1 MQIVNNI
8 IFPIFFASGF
18 YCIGLFLIKIF
29 KLIKIVEKISNPI
42 YQYCSFGIVSFLFIF
57 YPIFFFNVFNSD
69 LIKYIAFTI
78 LILGIINLLYFSSQL
93 INYFKI
99 FLKKKEL
106 IYKNHIH
113 LIFVVLYFFLSLA
126 PMTSGDS
133 VAYHSVVSKH
143 IFLFGEFPKN
153 SFELAS
159 ALAGAGE
166 FLNAFA
172 ISINATTFTSFIH
185 FIGLISILGVFDKS
199 LTTNNIQLKDKHFF
213 FLLFLSCP
221 VLIFLIYSS
230 KPQFFYISLI
240 FFCFSSLVNIEKF
253 KSQIEVS
260 KIYII
265 SIIFGI
271 IAILAKFSFV
281 ISFFLIIL
289 NYLILIKNISNFYK
303 TFLISLILL
312 LYLML
317 PSLLWK
323 QELYHYPFFQFLFNP
338 LPINI
343 PGFYEH
349 YVQGKNYGGEGFPLS
364 LFIPLSFS
372 TLNIFL
378 GFGCLIV
385 FFLLKEKFTNKKIFI
400 FSIFFFIFFLTYFGQ
415 KSPRFYLEIYL
426 FSVLLFISIFYNV
439 AKYKFYK
446 LFRSIIYIQSIF
458 TLILLFYGVTIFFP
472 GSLSENLNKKILSK
486 YANGYDLYN
495 WINHVLPS
503 GSKIITNHRS
513 AYFSLNNTLF
523 LDFTFHINFDDAS
536 KKDYWLFRLKEQ
548 KPDFILFYGAENI
561 YNYSSFNF
569 KNCLNLLY
577 VSKNNVGFH
586 ATRNPFNKGSEN
598 YNAYIYKFDYN
609 KLPYCVT
616 KN

>member
-18 YCIGLFLIKIF
+18 YCIGFFLVKIL
-29 KLIKIVEKISNPI
+29 KLTKIVEKISNPV
-42 YQYCSFGIVSFLFIF
+42 YQYSSFGIVFFLFIF
-57 YPIFFFNVFNSD
+57 YPIFFVNFFNSN
-69 LIKYIAFTI
+69 LIKYISFII
-78 LILGIINLLYFSSQL
+78 LILGIINFLYFSKDL
-93 INYFKI
+93 FNYFKI
-99 FLKKKEL
+99 FLNIKKL
-106 IYKNHIH
+106 INKNYIY
-113 LIFVVLYFFLSLA
+113 LILVALYFLLSLA
-126 PMTSGDS
+126 PITSGDS

-143 IFLFGEFPKN
+143 VFLFGEFPKN

-172 ISINATTFTSFIH
+172 FSIDATTFTSFIH
-185 FIGLISILGVFDKS
+185 FIGLVSILGVLDRS
-199 LTTNNIQLKDKHFF
+199 LNNNNIHFKDKQFF
-213 FLLFLSCP
+213 FLLLLSCP

-265 SIIFGI
+265 SIIFGVI
-271 IAILAKFSFV
+271 TILAKFSFV

-289 NYLILIKNISNFYK
+289 NYFFLIKKISDFYK
-303 TFLISLILL
+303 IFFISFIVLV
-312 LYLML
+312 YLML
-317 PSLLWK
+317 PNLLWK
-323 QELYHYPFFQFLFNP
+323 QELYYQPFFRFLFNP

-343 PGFYEH
+343 PGFYEL
-349 YVQGKNYGGEGFPLS
+349 YLQGKNYGSETFPLS
-364 LFIPLSFS
+364 LFMPFSFS
-372 TLNIFL
+372 RLNDFL
-378 GFGCLIV
+378 GFGFLII
-385 FFLLKEKFTNKKIFI
+385 FFLLKEKFSNKKIFL
-400 FSIFFFIFFLTYFGQ
+400 FNIFFFIVFLTYFGQ

-426 FSVLLFISIFYNV
+426 FSILLFISVYYNV
-439 AKYKFYK
+439 IKSTFYK

-458 TLILLFYGVTIFFP
+458 TLILLVYGVVFFFP
-472 GSLSENLNKKILSK
+472 GSLSKNLNKNVLSK

-495 WINHVLPS
+495 WVNQVLPS
-503 GSKIITNHRS
+503 DGKIITNHRS
-513 AYFSLNNTLF
+513 AYFSTNNTFF
-523 LDFTFHINFDDAS
+523 LDFTFHINIDHTS
-536 KKDYWLFRLKEQ
+536 KKDYWLFKLKEQ
-548 KPDFILFYGAENI
+548 KPDFILFYGTENI

-569 KNCLNLLY
+569 KNCLNSLY
-577 VSKNNVGFH
+577 AFKSNVGFH

-598 YNAYIYKFDYN
+598 YNAYIYKFNYN
-609 KLPYCVT
+609 KLPNCVT

>member
-18 YCIGLFLIKIF
+18 YCIGFFLVKIL
-29 KLIKIVEKISNPI
+29 KLTKIVEKISNPV
-42 YQYCSFGIVSFLFIF
+42 YQYSSFGIVFFLFIF
-57 YPIFFFNVFNSD
+57 YPIFFVNFFNSN
-69 LIKYIAFTI
+69 LIKYISFII
-78 LILGIINLLYFSSQL
+78 LILGIINFLYFSKDL
-93 INYFKI
+93 FNYFKI
-99 FLKKKEL
+99 FLKIKKL
-106 IYKNHIH
+106 INKNYIY
-113 LIFVVLYFFLSLA
+113 LILVALYFLLSLA
-126 PMTSGDS
+126 PITSGDS

-143 IFLFGEFPKN
+143 VFLFGEFPKN

-172 ISINATTFTSFIH
+172 FSIDATTFTSFIH
-185 FIGLISILGVFDKS
+185 FIGLVSILGVLDRS
-199 LTTNNIQLKDKHFF
+199 LNNNNIHLKDKQFF
-213 FLLFLSCP
+213 FLLLLSCP

-265 SIIFGI
+265 SIIFGVI
-271 IAILAKFSFV
+271 TILAKFSFV

-289 NYLILIKNISNFYK
+289 NYLFLIKKISDFYK
-303 TFLISLILL
+303 IFFISFIVLV
-312 LYLML
+312 YLML
-317 PSLLWK
+317 PNLLWK
-323 QELYHYPFFQFLFNP
+323 QELYYQPFFRFLFNP

-343 PGFYEH
+343 PGFYEL
-349 YVQGKNYGGEGFPLS
+349 YLQGKNYGSEAFPLS
-364 LFIPLSFS
+364 LFMPFSFS
-372 TLNIFL
+372 RLNDFL
-378 GFGCLIV
+378 GFGFLII
-385 FFLLKEKFTNKKIFI
+385 FFLLKEKFSNKKIFL
-400 FSIFFFIFFLTYFGQ
+400 FNIFFFIVFLTYFGQ

-426 FSVLLFISIFYNV
+426 FSILLFISVYYNV
-439 AKYKFYK
+439 IKSTFYK

-458 TLILLFYGVTIFFP
+458 TLILLVYGVVFFFP
-472 GSLSENLNKKILSK
+472 GSLSKNLNKNVLSK

-495 WINHVLPS
+495 WVNQVLPS
-503 GSKIITNHRS
+503 DGKIITNHRS
-513 AYFSLNNTLF
+513 AYFSTNNTFF
-523 LDFTFHINFDDAS
+523 LDFTFHINIDHTS
-536 KKDYWLFRLKEQ
+536 KKDYWLFKLKEQ
-548 KPDFILFYGAENI
+548 KPDFILFYGTENI

-577 VSKNNVGFH
+577 AFKSNVGFH

-598 YNAYIYKFDYN
+598 YNAYIYKFNYN
-609 KLPYCVT
+609 KLPNCVT

>member
-1 MQIVNNI
+1 MQILNNI

-18 YCIGLFLIKIF
+18 YYIGFFLIKIF
-29 KLIKIVEKISNPI
+29 KLIKIVEKVSNPI
-42 YQYCSFGIVSFLFIF
+42 YQYCSFGIVFFLFIF

-126 PMTSGDS
+126 PITSGDS

-153 SFELAS
+153 SFDLAS

-166 FLNAFA
+166 FLNAFS
-172 ISINATTFTSFIH
+172 ISIKATTFTSFIH
-185 FIGLISILGVFDKS
+185 FIGLISILAVFDKS
-199 LTTNNIQLKDKHFF
+199 LTTNNIQLKDKHFL

-240 FFCFSSLVNIEKF
+240 LFCFSFLVNIGKF
-253 KSQIEVS
+253 KSPIEVS

-265 SIIFGI
+265 SIVFGI

-289 NYLILIKNISNFYK
+289 NYLFLIKKISNFYK
-303 TFLISLILL
+303 TILISIILV

-323 QELYHYPFFQFLFNP
+323 QDLYHRPFFYFILNP

-343 PGFYEH
+343 PGFYEL
-349 YVQGKNYGGEGFPLS
+349 YIEGKNYGSEGFPLS
-364 LFIPLSFS
+364 LFIPTSFS
-372 TLNIFL
+372 SLNIFL
-378 GFGCLIV
+378 GFGCLIII
-385 FFLLKEKFTNKKIFI
+385 FLIKEKFNNKKLFL
-400 FSIFFFIFFLTYFGQ
+400 FNIFFFIFFLSFFGQ
-415 KSPRFYLEIYL
+415 RSPRFYLEIYL
-426 FSVLLFISIFYNV
+426 FSILLFILIFYNV
-439 AKYKFYK
+439 VKSKFYK
-446 LFRSIIYIQSIF
+446 LFKSIIYLQSIF
-458 TLILLFYGVTIFFP
+458 TLILLLYGVTVFFP
-472 GSLSENLNKKILSK
+472 GSLTENNNKKVLSK

-495 WINHVLPS
+495 WANQVLPPD
-503 GSKIITNHRS
+503 SKIITNHRS

-523 LDFTFHINFDDAS
+523 LDFTFHINFDDTR
-536 KKDYWLFRLKEQ
+536 KKDYWLFKLKEQ
-548 KPDFILFYGAENI
+548 KPDFILFYGAENN
-561 YNYSSFNF
+561 YNYSNFNF
-569 KNCLNLLY
+569 KNCLNILY
-577 VSKNNVGFH
+577 AFKNDVGIH
-586 ATRNPFNKGSEN
+586 ATRNPFNKGSES
-598 YNAYIYKFDYN
+598 YNGYIYKFNFD

-616 KN
+616 KK

>member
-18 YCIGLFLIKIF
+18 YCIGFFLIKIF

-42 YQYCSFGIVSFLFIF
+42 YQYCSFGIVFFLFIL
-57 YPIFFFNVFNSD
+57 YPIFFFNFISSD
-69 LIKYIAFTI
+69 LIKYISFTI
-78 LILGIINLLYFSSQL
+78 LILGILNFLFFFSEL
-93 INYFKI
+93 INYI
-99 FLKKKEL
+99 ISFLQIKKL
-106 IYKNHIH
+106 ANRNYIH

-126 PMTSGDS
+126 PITSGDS
-133 VAYHSVVSKH
+133 VAYHSIVSKH

-185 FIGLISILGVFDKS
+185 FIGLVSILGVFDKS
-199 LTTNNIQLKDKHFF
+199 LTTNNIHLKDKHFF
-213 FLLFLSCP
+213 FLLLLSCP
-221 VLIFLIYSS
+221 ILIFLIYSS

-240 FFCFSSLVNIEKF
+240 FFCLSSLINIEKF

-260 KIYII
+260 KIFII
-265 SIIFGI
+265 SIILGT
-271 IAILAKFSFV
+271 IAILTKFSFV

-289 NYLILIKNISNFYK
+289 NYLFLIKKISNYYK
-303 TFLISLILL
+303 TFLLSIILSV
-312 LYLML
+312 YLML

-323 QELYHYPFFQFLFNP
+323 QDLYRYPFFQFLFNP

-343 PGFYEH
+343 PGFYE
-349 YVQGKNYGGEGFPLS
+349 YYIYIKNYGGEGFPLS

-372 TLNIFL
+372 RLNIFL
-378 GFGCLIV
+378 GFGCLIL

-400 FSIFFFIFFLTYFGQ
+400 FNIFFFIFSFTYIGQ

-426 FSVLLFISIFYNV
+426 FSILLFIPIFYNI
-439 AKYKFYK
+439 AKSKFYK
-446 LFRSIIYIQSIF
+446 ILRTIIYIQSIF
-458 TLILLFYGVTIFFP
+458 TLILLSYGVAIFFP

-495 WINHVLPS
+495 WTNQVLPS
-503 GSKIITNHRS
+503 DSKIITNHRS

-523 LDFTFHINFDDAS
+523 LDFTFLINFDDTK
-536 KKDYWLFRLKEQ
+536 KKDYWLFKLKEQ

-569 KNCLNLLY
+569 KNCLDLLY
-577 VSKNNVGFH
+577 ASKNNAGFH
-586 ATRNPFNKGSEN
+586 ASRNPFNKGSEN
-598 YNAYIYKFDYN
+598 YNAYIYKFNYR
-609 KLPYCVT
+609 KLPHCVK

>member
-1 MQIVNNI
+1 MIFLNNFI
-8 IFPIFFASGF
+8 LPILFASGF
-18 YCIGLFLIKIF
+18 YYIGFVVANSF
-29 KLIKIVEKISNPI
+29 KLKTIIEKISNPI
-42 YQYCSFGIVSFLFIF
+42 YQYCSFGIVFFLFIF
-57 YPIFFFNVFNSD
+57 YPIFFFNVFNRDS
-69 LIKYIAFTI
+69 IQYISFTI
-78 LILGIINLLYFSSQL
+78 LILGIINFLYFSSQL

-99 FLKKKEL
+99 LLKKKGL
-106 IYKNHIH
+106 IYKNNIH

-126 PMTSGDS
+126 PITSGDS

-153 SFELAS
+153 SFDLAS

-199 LTTNNIQLKDKHFF
+199 LTTNNIQLKDKYFF
-213 FLLFLSCP
+213 YLLFLSCP

-230 KPQFFYISLI
+230 KPQFFYMSLI
-240 FFCFSSLVNIEKF
+240 LFCFSSLINIGKF
-253 KSQIEVS
+253 KSPIEVS
-260 KIYII
+260 KLYII

-271 IAILAKFSFV
+271 IAILAKFSYV

-289 NYLILIKNISNFYK
+289 NYLFLIKKISNFYK
-303 TFLISLILL
+303 TFLISMILL
-312 LYLML
+312 IYLML

-323 QELYHYPFFQFLFNP
+323 QELYHYPFFKFLFNP

-343 PGFYEH
+343 PGFYEL
-349 YVQGKNYGGEGFPLS
+349 YIQGKNYDSEGFPLS

-372 TLNIFL
+372 RLNIFL
-378 GFGCLIV
+378 GFGCLILC
-385 FFLLKEKFTNKKIFI
+385 FLLKEKFNNKKIFL
-400 FSIFFFIFFLTYFGQ
+400 FNIFFFIFFLTYFGQ

-426 FSVLLFISIFYNV
+426 FSVLLFISIFYSAV
-439 AKYKFYK
+439 KSKFYK
-446 LFRSIIYIQSIF
+446 IFRSIIYIQSIF
-458 TLILLFYGVTIFFP
+458 TLILLVYGVAIFFP
-472 GSLSENLNKKILSK
+472 GSLAESLNKKILSK

-495 WINHVLPS
+495 WTNQVLPA

-523 LDFTFHINFDDAS
+523 LDFIFHINFDDTN
-536 KKDYWLFRLKEQ
+536 KKDYWLFKLKEQ
-548 KPDFILFYGAENI
+548 KPDFILFYGTENN

-577 VSKNNVGFH
+577 ASKNNVGFH

-598 YNAYIYKFDYN
+598 YSAYIYKFNYS
-609 KLPYCVT
+609 KLPYCVI